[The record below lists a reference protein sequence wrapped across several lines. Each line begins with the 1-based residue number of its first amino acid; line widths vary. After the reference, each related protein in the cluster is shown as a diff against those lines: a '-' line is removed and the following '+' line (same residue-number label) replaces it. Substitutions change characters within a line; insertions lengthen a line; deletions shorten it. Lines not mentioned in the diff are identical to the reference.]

1 MKNKTTLVQG
11 IIICAQGILFDV
23 FSLYAAVPLLC
34 NLWFGDLYSKE
45 KTITMF
51 SLAIWIG
58 VSIGAAIAVNI
69 GKKKIFEY
77 FTEPSETINQ
87 STSNNYCTP
96 GSSIFR
102 ESNAA
107 VTTPS
112 KGEWKCPKCGKINSN
127 LSYCIIQ
134 YKKAIT
140 LHKVKLLPE
149 ISWNML
155 ICEIKTLSNPVYI
168 ITKMNLYVN

>member
-58 VSIGAAIAVNI
+58 ISIGAAIAVNI

-87 STSNNYCTP
+87 STSNNCCTP

-107 VTTPS
+107 VATPS
-112 KGEWKCPKCGKINSN
+112 KGEWKCQKCGKINSN
-127 LSYCIIQ
+127 
-134 YKKAIT
+134 
-140 LHKVKLLPE
+140 
-149 ISWNML
+149 
-155 ICEIKTLSNPVYI
+155 
-168 ITKMNLYVN
+168 YVGTCGCGQLKE

>member
-11 IIICAQGILFDV
+11 IIICAQGILLDA

-34 NLWFGDLYSKE
+34 NLWFGDLYSRE

-77 FTEPSETINQ
+77 FSESPQTVNQ
-87 STSNNYCTP
+87 NSAYSTTGQP
-96 GSSIFR
+96 IFR
-102 ESNAA
+102 EPEPIVAN
-107 VTTPS
+107 PS
-112 KGEWKCPKCGKINSN
+112 KGEWKCPNCGKINSN
-127 LSYCIIQ
+127 YVSTCGCGQ
-134 YKKAIT
+134 
-140 LHKVKLLPE
+140 VKQ
-149 ISWNML
+149 
-155 ICEIKTLSNPVYI
+155 
-168 ITKMNLYVN
+168 